1 MTIETGT
8 IGRTTR
14 VLMNPRDIVD
24 RNIPPPLSDAETAAT
39 EGMPSYRSWD
49 IEAGAELSMMPG
61 QLAPRWCI
69 CRQKDFECAET
80 CGWKEYP
87 DDH

>member
-1 MTIETGT
+1 M
-8 IGRTTR
+8 
-14 VLMNPRDIVD
+14 
-24 RNIPPPLSDAETAAT
+24 DAET
-39 EGMPSYRSWD
+39 
-49 IEAGAELSMMPG
+49 IEVAPISEELPLPAG

>member
-1 MTIETGT
+1 MDAETV
-8 IGRTTR
+8 GRTTR
-14 VLMNPRDIVD
+14 VLMNPGDIVD
-24 RNIPPPLSDAETAAT
+24 RNILPCLSE
-39 EGMPSYRSWD
+39 ED
-49 IEAGAELSMMPG
+49 IEKISGVASCRTWALLDDAQLALMPG

-69 CRQKDFECAET
+69 CRQKDFECAEA